1 MLEKHKK
8 PEPFKDKFAYSLV
21 KFMRIFADAFFKKR
35 YGHRA
40 VVLETVAAVPGMVGA
55 GLLHFKC
62 LRRIQDDK
70 GWIREL
76 LEEAENERMHLMT
89 FIEVAQPSVFER
101 LLIVVAQFFFVIFY
115 LFMYCISSK
124 TAHRFVGYLE
134 EEAVYSYTEYLKEID
149 EGRLTNTKAPEISI
163 KYWNLKKDATLR
175 DVVIAVRQDE
185 AYHRD
190 VNHKFSDSL

>member
-8 PEPFKDKFAYSLV
+8 PETFKDKFAYSLV